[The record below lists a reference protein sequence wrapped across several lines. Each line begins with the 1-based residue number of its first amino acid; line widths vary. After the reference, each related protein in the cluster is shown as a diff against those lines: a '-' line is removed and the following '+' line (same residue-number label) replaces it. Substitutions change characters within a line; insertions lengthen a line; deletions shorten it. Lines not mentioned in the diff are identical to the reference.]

1 MDQNLAKYRIGIWMK
16 KWWWSPFVW
25 MVDVVF
31 QGAWVLYRINKDEG
45 DKSLSLLTFQRH
57 FVYSIFLKYSKE
69 GRLSSTHVGIRN
81 IPSDICY
88 DNTKHYQVQS
98 ERRRTR
104 NPFKYL
110 RWSIFARRVNSLK
123 SSTWYAKTLHVRC
136 LKGFWIYRGITPGF
150 CQQRHF
156 SLLKSKTGV
165 RSIKRTLYDVDLRDL
180 CFDKFQWY

>member
-1 MDQNLAKYRIGIWMK
+1 
-16 KWWWSPFVW
+16 
-25 MVDVVF
+25 MVDVVL

-45 DKSLSLLTFQRH
+45 DKSLPVLTFQRH
-57 FVYSIFLKYSKE
+57 FVYSIFLKYSKKD
-69 GRLSSTHVGIRN
+69 RLSSSHVGIPN
-81 IPSDICY
+81 IASDICY
-88 DNTKHYQVQS
+88 DDTKHYQVQS
-98 ERRRTR
+98 EQRRTR
-104 NPFKYL
+104 NPSKYL
-110 RWSIFARRVNSLK
+110 RWIIFAWKVNSLK
-123 SSTWYAKTLHVRC
+123 SSTGYAKTLHLRC